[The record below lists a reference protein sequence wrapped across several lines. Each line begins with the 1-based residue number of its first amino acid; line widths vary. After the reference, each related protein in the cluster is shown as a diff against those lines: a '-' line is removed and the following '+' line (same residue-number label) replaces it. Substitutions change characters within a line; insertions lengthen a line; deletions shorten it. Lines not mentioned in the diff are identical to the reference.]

1 MMLSMSESR
10 DIEFCL
16 RPEDVPE
23 FPPTD
28 ESGEVDIWLIDTL
41 LDLTP
46 TERLAWHAEF
56 MEFAGQQRQLIIQKY
71 GFDPADIR
79 VPEETE

>member
-1 MMLSMSESR
+1 MSEPKHK
-10 DIEFCL
+10 EFDL

-41 LDLTP
+41 LNMTP
-46 TERLAWHAEF
+46 TERLEWHQD
-56 MEFAGQQRQLIIQKY
+56 MIEFAHQQRLLRTKEY

-79 VPEETE
+79 ALEEAE